1 MKVNAKALN
10 AQMAANVGSERNP
23 AVRVMPLF
31 VKKFALGMVYKMA
44 GESRFSGTLSNL
56 GEIKFPEEMKK
67 YITDVS
73 FMLGRSRVN
82 STAAA
87 MLKL

>member
-1 MKVNAKALN
+1 
-10 AQMAANVGSERNP
+10 
-23 AVRVMPLF
+23 
-31 VKKFALGMVYKMA
+31 
-44 GESRFSGTLSNL
+44 
-56 GEIKFPEEMKK
+56 MKK

-87 MLKL
+87 MLSYDKTAVITFTRSVKSAEVERRFFTFLVKSGVHVKIESNNPEEGQTNVILR